1 MIPTPNLKTVGPILV
16 SSQVE
21 IAPGQTLTPPLGDLY
36 FGARLSVLVDE
47 IHFRVYGDSQ
57 DFAWNDWRGF
67 IRVGLKMGRHGITKE
82 PTPIWNLGRLNG
94 NDPAYGGTNTDASGI
109 LFTSWTWRLPA
120 PLLVSG
126 NSVIVPTI
134 VYKDY
139 ATPFGEDP
147 PPSVKVS
154 IAYAGRVIAS
164 NQPLPAR
171 WPIPAVAFYESE
183 DRPFSTSNAEDL
195 MNPYRHDLHVQR
207 FTTHLLASRSVRGEP
222 LAQYAGMDILGAR
235 PAAPGPFAGA
245 PFPAAANPGVFK
257 IKMLDRLRTLVTK
270 DFTPTAQFVDRNSR
284 SWFVDTLL
292 PPNDYYIAQIEK
304 PAVDWTGVLHQIA
317 MIGCRMEDL

>member
-21 IAPGQTLTPPLGDLY
+21 ISPGQTLTPPLGDLY

-47 IHFRVYGDSQ
+47 IHFRVYGNSQ
-57 DFAWNDWRGF
+57 GFTWNDWRGF

-82 PTPIWNLGRLNG
+82 PTPIWNLGRLNANNVVYTG
-94 NDPAYGGTNTDASGI
+94 LETDATGYT
-109 LFTSWTWRLPA
+109 FASWTWRLPA

-139 ATPFGEDP
+139 ATPAGEDP
-147 PPSVKVS
+147 PPAVKVS

-207 FTTHLLASRSVRGEP
+207 FTTHLLASRYTEGIGP
-222 LAQYAGMDILGAR
+222 TDAGIDLLGNPTR
-235 PAAPGPFAGA
+235 APDALSDA
-245 PFPAAANPGVFK
+245 PVAANPGDFK
-257 IKMLDRLRTLVTK
+257 IKMIDRLRTLVTK
-270 DFTPTAQFVDRNSR
+270 DFTPTGQFVDRNSR
-284 SWFVDTLL
+284 SWFVDTIL
-292 PPNDYYIAQIEK
+292 PPNDYYIVQVEK
-304 PAVDWTGVLHQIA
+304 PAADYPGVLHQIA